1 MADVT
6 FEDDAPDTIVRV
18 DGVIIGRLTGQ
29 EANRQMQW
37 RAGHDYDQAKV
48 EAFDHDYAA
57 SDRSPE
63 AASRALNE
71 AGLA

>member
-29 EANRQMQW
+29 DANRQMQW
-37 RAGHDYDQAKV
+37 RAGHDYDQEKV
-48 EAFDHDYAA
+48 EAFDHAYAA
-57 SDRSPE
+57 GDRSPE
-63 AASRALNE
+63 AARQALKK